1 MSTMSPGPEAES
13 PISLP
18 VSVARLPAKGMQV
31 TIEADA
37 DQRAALAA
45 IHGLIRVDRLSAEL
59 DITGWRKDGMRVE
72 GRLSA
77 GVVQRCVVTLEP
89 VEETVEEEISGL
101 FLPEGSRLAVPKGS
115 EEGEIIL
122 DAEGEDSPETFTGDA
137 VDVGQLVEEFFA
149 LGLNPYPRRP
159 GAELPS
165 AAEGEAKAKGPLSE
179 QLEALKKKL

>member
-1 MSTMSPGPEAES
+1 MSATQAGDS
-13 PISLP
+13 PISFP

-45 IHGLIRVDRLSAEL
+45 IHGLVGVDRLSARLE
-59 DITGWRKDGMRVE
+59 ITGWKKGGVKVE
-72 GRLSA
+72 GRLHA
-77 GVVQRCVVTLEP
+77 RVVQNCVVTLEP
-89 VEETVEEEISGL
+89 VEETVEEEISGV
-101 FLPEGSRLAVPKGS
+101 FLPEGSRLAVPKRS
-115 EEGEIIL
+115 AEGEIIL
-122 DAEGEDSPETFTGDA
+122 DAEGEDGPETFTGDT
-137 VDVGQLVEEFFA
+137 VDVGQFVEEFFA

-165 AAEGEAKAKGPLSE
+165 AGDGEADARGPLSE